1 MHWSSPLIIELA
13 DVYIFA
19 HIRDYNSTVQIKL
32 KILMVKP
39 HFFFAQNNWFDHVLK
54 INQEE
59 KLIILSDEKQNMKCT
74 NSNFLTL
81 HRRLNAP
88 DVF

>member
-39 HFFFAQNNWFDHVLK
+39 HFFLLK
-54 INQEE
+54 IIGLTMYLR
-59 KLIILSDEKQNMKCT
+59 LIKKKNWSFYLMK
-74 NSNFLTL
+74 NKIWNEPIVIS
-81 HRRLNAP
+81 
-88 DVF
+88 

>member
-39 HFFFAQNNWFDHVLK
+39 HFFSLK
-54 INQEE
+54 IIGLTMYLR
-59 KLIILSDEKQNMKCT
+59 LIKKKNWSFYLMK
-74 NSNFLTL
+74 NKIW
-81 HRRLNAP
+81 NAP
-88 DVF
+88 IVIS

>member
-39 HFFFAQNNWFDHVLK
+39 HFFCSK
-54 INQEE
+54 
-59 KLIILSDEKQNMKCT
+59 
-74 NSNFLTL
+74 
-81 HRRLNAP
+81 
-88 DVF
+88 